1 MDSQKSQNIS
11 RIVQA
16 DNEKL
21 KRFISFRV
29 RAKEDAEDI
38 LQDVYYRLADSIDD
52 IRSVDAVT
60 SWLYMVAKN
69 RIADFF
75 KKKKPVAESQ
85 LGKSSENE
93 LTLDDLFKEYGASPE
108 DEFMRG
114 EIIGAV
120 EESLDLIPKEQRDA
134 FVMNEIEGLSFK
146 EISEKT
152 GVPVNT
158 LISRKRYAI
167 QFLRD
172 YLKEIFE
179 ELN

>member
-1 MDSQKSQNIS
+1 MDSRQAQNIS
-11 RIVQA
+11 EIVKA
-16 DNEKL
+16 DNDKL

-38 LQDVYYRLADSIDD
+38 LQDVYYRLADSIDE
-52 IRSVDAVT
+52 IRSLDAVT
-60 SWLYMVAKN
+60 SWLYRVAKN

-75 KKKKPVAESQ
+75 KKKKPVAESH
-85 LGKSSENE
+85 LSKSGENE

-114 EIIGAV
+114 EIIAAI
-120 EESLDLIPKEQRDA
+120 EESLDMLPKEQREA
-134 FVMNEIEGLSFK
+134 FVKNEIEGLSFK

-158 LISRKRYAI
+158 LISRKRYAV
-167 QFLRD
+167 QNLKE

-179 ELN
+179 E

>member
-1 MDSQKSQNIS
+1 MDSRQAQNIS
-11 RIVQA
+11 EIVRA

-38 LQDVYYRLADSIDD
+38 LQDVYYRLADSIDE
-52 IRSVDAVT
+52 IRSLDAVT
-60 SWLYMVAKN
+60 SWLYRVAKN

-85 LGKSSENE
+85 LGKTGDSD

-108 DEFMRG
+108 DDFMRD
-114 EIIGAV
+114 EIIEAV
-120 EESLDLIPKEQRDA
+120 EESLGMLPREQREA

-152 GVPVNT
+152 GIPVNT

-167 QFLRD
+167 QNLRE

-179 ELN
+179 E